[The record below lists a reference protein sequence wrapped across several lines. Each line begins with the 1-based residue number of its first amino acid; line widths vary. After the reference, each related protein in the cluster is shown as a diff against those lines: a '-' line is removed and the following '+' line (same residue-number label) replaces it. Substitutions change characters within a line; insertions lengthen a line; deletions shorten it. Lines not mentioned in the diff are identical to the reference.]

1 MVGWVAEIG
10 ELRIVFGRGVTWRIT
25 GGVSA
30 FGVLE
35 EANGLVRGYR
45 WVREHD
51 EGRQAGS
58 RVGVGDWEQNS
69 QESRARADRRL
80 WAKASRGI
88 RQWREGGSWTSLMR
102 VSARSTPTGRHSGGA
117 GGGGRQV
124 VEIRYTSIQSHWFP
138 TPIVWLG
145 SGTRLAV
152 DASGRRATRKRRGR

>member
-1 MVGWVAEIG
+1 M
-10 ELRIVFGRGVTWRIT
+10 FGRGVTWRIT

-102 VSARSTPTGRHSGGA
+102 VSARSTPTGRHSGGLAAAAGRWWRSGIQVFNHTGFPRRLFGSAPGPVWRSTRA
-117 GGGGRQV
+117 GGGQQGRGGGGEV
-124 VEIRYTSIQSHWFP
+124 
-138 TPIVWLG
+138 LG
-145 SGTRLAV
+145 
-152 DASGRRATRKRRGR
+152 RGL